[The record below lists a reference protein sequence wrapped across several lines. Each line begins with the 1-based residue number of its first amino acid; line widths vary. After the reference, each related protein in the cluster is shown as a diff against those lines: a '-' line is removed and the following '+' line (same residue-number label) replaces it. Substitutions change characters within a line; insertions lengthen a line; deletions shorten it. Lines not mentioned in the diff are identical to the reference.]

1 MGLLVLLRKARALP
15 PRRVIERRTHVKA
28 CSRLLKVLL
37 FLMVGVLAAG
47 CGGMGAVSG
56 GKELTLG
63 YITWDEN
70 VAVSNLTKVLLEEE
84 LGYEKVEL
92 QLTDVAVVKQVFRG
106 VADGDLDA
114 FQDVWIPNH
123 KNYLSEVED
132 DVEHLDPWFEGKTT
146 QGIAVPYYMDVH
158 SIPELDKA
166 GTDMIVG
173 IEPGSAV
180 HPQIKDK
187 VIPGYD
193 LDMLLVQGSTPAMLS
208 ELERAYK
215 MREPI
220 VFFGWSPHWMNVRYD
235 LRYLEDPKDL
245 QGAFND
251 SAEISSI
258 VSKDL
263 PDDDPV
269 AYEFIRSISLDE
281 EQINQLEADIN
292 EAGDPD
298 RGVKVWLEDNRGVV
312 QPWIDAAKKAQGGA

>member
-1 MGLLVLLRKARALP
+1 
-15 PRRVIERRTHVKA
+15 VKA
-28 CSRLLKVLL
+28 HRRLLNLLL
-37 FLMVGVLAAG
+37 FLMVGVLAVG
-47 CGGMGAVSG
+47 CSGMGVVSG

-92 QLTDVAVVKQVFRG
+92 QLTDVAVVKQVYMG
-106 VADGDLDA
+106 VAEGDLDA
-114 FQDVWIPNH
+114 FQDVWIPNQ
-123 KNYLSEVED
+123 KEYLSEVED
-132 DVEHLDPWFEGKTT
+132 DVEHLDPWFEGKTS

-158 SIPELDKA
+158 SLSELDQA
-166 GTDMIVG
+166 GTDMING

-180 HPQIKDK
+180 MPQIYNK

-193 LDMLLVQGSTPAMLS
+193 LDMKLVESSTPAMLS

-235 LRYLEDPKDL
+235 FRYLEDPKDL

-258 VSKDL
+258 VKENLSE
-263 PDDDPV
+263 DDPV
-269 AYEFIRSISLDE
+269 AYEFIRSISLSK
-281 EQINQLEADIN
+281 EQVNQLEADIN
-292 EAGDPD
+292 EAGDPVK
-298 RGVKVWLEDNRGVV
+298 GVKTWLEGNRDVV
-312 QPWIDAAKKAQGGA
+312 QPWIDAAQKAQGG